1 MKTEWIAFSFF
12 FLAALV
18 HFGFFI
24 FESFLLQKSQTAKRM
39 SLTSEAHKAIKPW
52 AFNQGFYNLFLAL
65 GTFTGL
71 YMIFQKKIM
80 TAGVLVSFCGL
91 SMIGAGIALWFSIP
105 RLRKF
110 ALLQLALPL
119 IGFVFLFFHVRSS
132 L

>member
-12 FLAALV
+12 FLAAMI
-18 HFGFFI
+18 HIGFFV
-24 FESFLLQKSQTAKRM
+24 FETFLLQKTSTAKRM
-39 SLTSEAHKAIKPW
+39 GITGDAHKAVKPW

-65 GTFTGL
+65 GTLSGL

-80 TAGVLVSFCGL
+80 TAGALVSFCGL

-110 ALLQLALPL
+110 ALLQLAPPL
-119 IGFVFLFFHVRSS
+119 IGFIFLFFHVRGSV
-132 L
+132 